1 VPSSSIE
8 HHLAVRDGAGRR
20 LHEES
25 LVPEH
30 LLLEGDLLGDLLGA
44 ADDECAVQPGEG
56 VELVADH
63 GDEAGS
69 LRIRPAARPGTVLA
83 RGFEPRHSPHEE
95 RPWSVR

>member
-1 VPSSSIE
+1 VDDDRRASSARTSGATSVPSSSIE

-44 ADDECAVQPGEG
+44 ADDE
-56 VELVADH
+56 
-63 GDEAGS
+63 
-69 LRIRPAARPGTVLA
+69 
-83 RGFEPRHSPHEE
+83 
-95 RPWSVR
+95 